1 MRFGRKIN
9 GDAPE
14 PAGNDG
20 GGQTM
25 YFEEFEIGKRTIT
38 PAKEITTEILD
49 TFLDISGLHLPMF
62 MSDEMAQRIGHA
74 KRLTP
79 GPLILSLTMGLVKE
93 TGWFDHIVAVLEFEQ
108 LRFLKPMHIG
118 DTIQAQLTVKLT
130 KPTKNPNRGLVVLS
144 YLGINQEGED
154 VLSADG
160 KYLMQTRK

>member
-1 MRFGRKIN
+1 M
-9 GDAPE
+9 
-14 PAGNDG
+14 G
-20 GGQTM
+20 GYPPTPTPRRVEANTM
-25 YFEEFEIGKRTIT
+25 YFEEFEIGKKTVT
-38 PAKEITTEILD
+38 PVREITVEALD

-62 MSDEMAQRIGHA
+62 MNDEMAQRIGHS

-108 LRFLKPMHIG
+108 LRFLKAMHIG
-118 DTIQAQLTVKLT
+118 DTIQAHMTVKFA

-144 YLGINQEGED
+144 YLGINQAGDD

-160 KYLMQTRK
+160 KYLMQTRN